1 MVQWD
6 LVDPW
11 VLEGLWGQG
20 VRWVPEVQWDQA
32 DLWAWDLEE

>member
-11 VLEGLWGQG
+11 VLEGLWVQG
-20 VRWVPEVQWDQA
+20 VRWVLEVLWVQA

>member
-1 MVQWD
+1 M
-6 LVDPW
+6 DPW

-20 VRWVPEVQWDQA
+20 VRWVLEVLWDQA